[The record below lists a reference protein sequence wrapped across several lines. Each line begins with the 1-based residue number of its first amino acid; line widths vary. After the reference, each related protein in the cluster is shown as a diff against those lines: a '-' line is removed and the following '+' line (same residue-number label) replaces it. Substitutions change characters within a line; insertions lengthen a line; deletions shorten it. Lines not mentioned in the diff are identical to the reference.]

1 MNYRKT
7 PSRRYPAIIMFWRKR
22 NEIKES
28 EIANLR
34 NTVSDI
40 LRTVGY
46 MREELY
52 TLRDKVFL
60 LENPP
65 AHKILDRVE
74 FLRDKDV
81 CEGVVMDY
89 SISGNELYYKVAV
102 KSGKTHYVSAKDIM
116 VNHEEVLAK
125 RKAREDKK
133 GNR

>member
-1 MNYRKT
+1 
-7 PSRRYPAIIMFWRKR
+7 MFWRKR

-28 EIANLR
+28 DIANLR

-40 LRTVGY
+40 LRTIGY

-60 LENPP
+60 FENPP
-65 AHKILDRVE
+65 AHKILNRVE

-89 SISGNELYYKVAV
+89 SISGEKLYYRVAV
-102 KSGKTHYVSAKDIM
+102 TSGESHYVSAENIM

-125 RKAREDKK
+125 RTAMEDKK